1 MIGAA
6 AERFLITF
14 EYFSYEI
21 YLDKMD
27 GVDGEYT
34 ALLMRQMF
42 LFIVQ
47 LIVYKV
53 GIECIDVIVKSKFV
67 KYHIDEAYDHQTTEM
82 TESKQ
87 QPSMTIG
94 SGFSINGE
102 NFLDDEIP
110 QAKMSD
116 AYTIIR

>member
-14 EYFSYEI
+14 EYFSYNI
-21 YLDKMD
+21 FMDKM
-27 GVDGEYT
+27 GGEDGEYT

-47 LIVYKV
+47 LVVYKI
-53 GIECIDVIVKSKFV
+53 GTECIDAIVQSKFV

-82 TESKQ
+82 TESNR
-87 QPSMTIG
+87 
-94 SGFSINGE
+94 SI
-102 NFLDDEIP
+102 
-110 QAKMSD
+110 K
-116 AYTIIR
+116 